1 MATSTRIAMIGM
13 IDCPGSYSCLRALV
27 CIWYMYRWYD
37 KMATNRSV
45 RHLLLLIICCSVIC
59 IVYFYQLQREK
70 ENSVVLVL
78 RNGNILTFNDLDSLP
93 GGVLRRLL
101 PSQQLLQEQTSN
113 ASAIF
118 SNSVAQQEN
127 GTGGASKAKLAVV
140 VSNPSSP
147 TTELISRG
155 AMERNA
161 RSCSNDEKSM
171 SMICSLRFTPEGEWK
186 VPFDP
191 ASQEHHVKFAL
202 ETLEI
207 EVDAT
212 ACHCD
217 KQVRMGSEDGALNS
231 KVWFLQG
238 GENVRYLYVVDNRH
252 SKQWIYSKYTLVITR
267 ESSMPELEKF
277 VSSKEYHVCE
287 LHLDCE
293 MHIQTDLPCGLQ
305 RTGREEP
312 WSLVQAELAKLPL
325 CRNGHY
331 RGHWLLPCIDCDNRT
346 SCFWKQ
352 AVWTTKD
359 CLYKPGGVE
368 ESALQSKF
376 TGKTLLFF
384 GDSTIRGIMYYMIE
398 RINSTL
404 QAWEMSHGTL
414 VYTNINGGSTRMC
427 FVYYPQFWL
436 PLEQRNNTLAKML
449 QMFSPLHNTSD
460 TVLILGG
467 VQWPN
472 LGTLGEVEKALK
484 DFGLTGI
491 RVVVKGY
498 SSGFNVPAA
507 GIIFH
512 NLEQQKKVADRN
524 QMLMDG
530 ALVRGY
536 MVLDTFWMTV
546 SRFKQAL
553 YGKCACH
560 FHQVIPTTDSHYH
573 VTGDIN
579 QVFGDILIQILTL

>member
-1 MATSTRIAMIGM
+1 
-13 IDCPGSYSCLRALV
+13 
-27 CIWYMYRWYD
+27 
-37 KMATNRSV
+37 MATNRNV
-45 RHLLLLIICCSVIC
+45 RHLLFLIICCTVIG
-59 IVYFYQLQREK
+59 IVYFYQLQREG

-101 PSQQLLQEQTSN
+101 PSQQLLLQEQASN
-113 ASAIF
+113 ATAIF
-118 SNSVAQQEN
+118 GDSAAQQEN
-127 GTGGASKAKLAVV
+127 DTRGASKAKPAVV
-140 VSNPSSP
+140 VSNSSSP
-147 TTELISRG
+147 ARELVSRG
-155 AMERNA
+155 VMERSA
-161 RSCSNDEKSM
+161 HICSNDEKSM
-171 SMICSLRFTPEGEWK
+171 GMICSLRFTPEGEWK

-191 ASQEHHVKFAL
+191 ASTEHHVKFEL

-207 EVDAT
+207 KVDAT

-217 KQVRMGSEDGALNS
+217 KQVRMESKDGALNS

-238 GENVRYLYVVDNRH
+238 GENVRYLYVVDDRH
-252 SKQWIYSKYTLVITR
+252 SKQWVYSKYTLIITR
-267 ESSMPELEKF
+267 ESRIPGPEKF

-305 RTGREEP
+305 RTGRKEP
-312 WSLVQAELAKLPL
+312 WSLVQAEQANLPL
-325 CRNGHY
+325 CRNGHH
-331 RGHWLLPCIDCDNRT
+331 RGHWLLPCIDCKNRT

-352 AVWTTKD
+352 AVWATKD

-376 TGKTLLFF
+376 AGKTLLFF
-384 GDSTIRGIMYYMIE
+384 GDSTIRGIMYYTVE
-398 RINSTL
+398 RINGSL
-404 QAWEMSHGTL
+404 QAWDMSHGTL
-414 VYTNINGGSTRMC
+414 VYTNVNGGYTRMC
-427 FVYYPQFWL
+427 FMYYPQFWL
-436 PLEQRNNTLAKML
+436 PLDQRNNTLAKML

-472 LGTLGEVEKALK
+472 LSTLGEVEKALK
-484 DFGLTGI
+484 EFGLTGI

-507 GIIFH
+507 GILFH

-524 QMLMDG
+524 QMLMNG

-536 MVLDTFWMTV
+536 TVLDTFWMTV